1 MEYSACVWCL
11 LLGLLPASASF
22 IDRIT
27 YSVNSE
33 FLARLAQSVRAG
45 SSDEVVE
52 DGLVLRDGLGRSG
65 LLIFLRSSLC
75 PVL

>member
-27 YSVNSE
+27 YSINSE

-45 SSDEVVE
+45 SSVE
-52 DGLVLRDGLGRSG
+52 AVGGGLVSRDGLGG
-65 LLIFLRSSLC
+65 Q
-75 PVL
+75 VH